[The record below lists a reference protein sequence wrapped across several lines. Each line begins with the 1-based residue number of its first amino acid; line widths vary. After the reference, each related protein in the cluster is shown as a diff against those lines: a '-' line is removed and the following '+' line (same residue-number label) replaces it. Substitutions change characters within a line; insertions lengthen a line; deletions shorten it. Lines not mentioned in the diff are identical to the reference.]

1 MWYTEKGPERAR
13 EKAEWGAV
21 RGARRGR
28 EEKSLPRET
37 RGVGRAAKRRCWS
50 AVEQR
55 RERGKRRGG
64 GAREREREAVAEDTD
79 SGCD

>member
-13 EKAEWGAV
+13 EKPRREAV

-37 RGVGRAAKRRCWS
+37 EKGDGVAKRRRS
-50 AVEQR
+50 KGE
-55 RERGKRRGG
+55 RGG
-64 GAREREREAVAEDTD
+64 GVRGLAVAEDTD

>member
-37 RGVGRAAKRRCWS
+37 RGVGRAAKRLERCG
-50 AVEQR
+50 AKER
-55 RERGKRRGG
+55 TREEERRGSEG
-64 GAREREREAVAEDTD
+64 ERERP
-79 SGCD
+79 